1 MENHYDW
8 TLDARRGSASVD
20 DRGNL
25 CKSAMTVR
33 PLLKACPVRPCADFT
48 HKLTFVPAGHDFRGW
63 QRPRVLTRVVAVGAP
78 ITERPPQLG
87 RIKARTGLR

>member
-8 TLDARRGSASVD
+8 TLDARRGIASVD

-63 QRPRVLTRVVAVGAP
+63 HKPRALPRAIYFYIDPCGPLADP
-78 ITERPPQLG
+78 
-87 RIKARTGLR
+87 ALRFGEIEF